1 MNNSVVQLPCNI
13 IYSVLRQLGV
23 IRAKKSSNEGRYWLN
38 SDVHR
43 SNEAK
48 PIDLGPKPTPRYPI
62 GPYFPRSVTPDSDFR
77 PSCQRYPCEVNAFF
91 DCLKSTY
98 FSVFVSKI
106 KVRSNFR
113 LRLFSVSKFRVFP
126 RDSAGQITHTAKL
139 VRSVHNTV
147 RSHPLS

>member
-1 MNNSVVQLPCNI
+1 MN
-13 IYSVLRQLGV
+13 YS
-23 IRAKKSSNEGRYWLN
+23 N
-38 SDVHR
+38 VHR

-48 PIDLGPKPTPRYPI
+48 PIDLGPKPMPRYPI
-62 GPYFPRSVTPDSDFR
+62 GPYFPRSLTLRSDFR
-77 PSCQRYPCEVNAFF
+77 PSSKRYPCGVNAFF

-113 LRLFSVSKFRVFP
+113 LRSFSLSKFKVFP
-126 RDSAGQITHTAKL
+126 RDSAGQISHITKL

-147 RSHPLS
+147 RSPPQLIISIFSFVISLEFLAITP